1 MPKHHNRPPHH
12 FGAPA
17 QGPHGG
23 PLHTRGAHLDGGLL
37 AHRSEGLLDSADY
50 QGASVTLEKLLPS
63 GFVTRMIRVMV
74 DRPYEI
80 LALFRIQTAT
90 IEHQLLQLEAAGV
103 PVPEFD
109 PEELLY
115 GEATQRA
122 LSITLKGALQRM
134 CIEDLTPRRVPEEV
148 KAVGFLSLIS
158 LRLAEMTSAASMNAE
173 VEADE

>member
-1 MPKHHNRPPHH
+1 M
-12 FGAPA
+12 AY
-17 QGPHGG
+17 
-23 PLHTRGAHLDGGLL
+23 
-37 AHRSEGLLDSADY
+37 RSESLLDSTDY

-74 DRPYEI
+74 DRPNEI

-103 PVPEFD
+103 PVPQFD

-115 GEATQRA
+115 SEATQRS
-122 LSITLKGALQRM
+122 LSITLNGALQRM
-134 CIEDLTPRRVPEEV
+134 CIEHLTPRRVPEEV

-158 LRLAEMTSAASMNAE
+158 LRLAEMISAESMNAE
-173 VEADE
+173 AKSDE